1 MSVSKENRWIP
12 LVAVVL
18 LICLG
23 ATCLVA
29 VVGGSSLLG
38 QLTFLQATVVG
49 TPVLGDTGSKTT
61 PPAKPAQVQV
71 TPEVP
76 AGGADV
82 LNQPGAGGG
91 SDPPTLDPQLSGDA
105 TSAEYIVEIFS
116 GLVTLDKDL
125 NIVPDIAER
134 WDMSSDGKV
143 YTFYLRKN
151 VQFHNGKP
159 VRAQDFKWSFERACD
174 YRTRSTTADTY
185 MGDIVGCKDK
195 LRGKANEVSG
205 VKVIDDYT
213 LQLTIDQPRA
223 YFLAKLT
230 YPTAFVLDQENV
242 ERGGRT
248 WTDKPNGTGPFKL
261 AEYRLGELIALERND
276 SYYRDPKP
284 QLKRVNYILSGG
296 SPMIMYEQGQL
307 DMTPVGLND
316 MERVTDPTNPL
327 NKELQII
334 PTMSVFYIGMNV
346 KQPPFDDPK
355 VRQAFS
361 YALDRQKIMD
371 VVYKKTVPVAEGIVP
386 PTMPNYKDTDLKPLD
401 YDLEKAKQLI
411 SESKYGDVSSFP
423 DITLYTVGAGGA
435 TSRLIEAVVASLKD
449 NLGVQI
455 QVQQTDWATFLN
467 DLNSPNNTNQMWDLG
482 WIADY
487 PDPHDF
493 LDVNFRCGSLQNNT
507 GYCNPD
513 LDKLLDQAAS
523 QEDPAKRAALYYQ
536 AEQTIVSDAP
546 WIPLFF
552 EVQYWLVKPYVK
564 DAYLPPMI
572 KPKLQ
577 YYQVSQ
583 H

>member
-1 MSVSKENRWIP
+1 VTKENRWIP

-38 QLTFLQATVVG
+38 QLTTLQQTG
-49 TPVLGDTGSKTT
+49 TPVLGDTGSKST

-76 AGGADV
+76 AGGSDV

-205 VKVIDDYT
+205 VKVVDDYT

-261 AEYRLGELIALERND
+261 AEYRLGELIVLERND
-276 SYYRDPKP
+276 AYYRDPKP

-296 SPMIMYEQGQL
+296 SAMIMYEQGQL

-327 NKELQII
+327 NKELKII

-386 PTMPNYKDTDLKPLD
+386 PTMPDYKDTGLKPLN
-401 YDLEKAKQLI
+401 YDLDKAKQLI
-411 SESKYGDVSSFP
+411 SESKYGDVSQFP
-423 DITLYTVGAGGA
+423 DITFYTVGAGGA
-435 TSRLIEAVVASLKD
+435 TSRLIEAIVASLKD

-467 DLNSPNNTNQMWDLG
+467 DLNNPNNTNQIWDLG

-493 LDVNFRCGSLQNNT
+493 LDVNFRCGSQQNNT

-523 QEDPAKRAALYYQ
+523 QEDPAKREALYYQ
-536 AEQTIVSDAP
+536 AEQIIVNDAA
-546 WIPLFF
+546 WIPLFY

-564 DAYLPPMI
+564 EVYLPPLI

-577 YYQVSQ
+577 YYQVQQ

>member
-105 TSAEYIVEIFS
+105 TSAEYIVEIYS

>member
-1 MSVSKENRWIP
+1 
-12 LVAVVL
+12 
-18 LICLG
+18 
-23 ATCLVA
+23 VA

-38 QLTFLQATVVG
+38 QLTSLQQKG
-49 TPVLGDTGSKTT
+49 TPVLGDTGAGPKAS
-61 PPAKPAQVQV
+61 PPAQPAQVQV
-71 TPEVP
+71 TPNVP

-82 LNQPGAGGG
+82 LNMPGAGDG
-91 SDPPTLDPQLSGDA
+91 SDPPTLDPQLSGDS

-134 WDMSSDGKV
+134 WDLSSDGTV

-213 LQLTIDQPRA
+213 LQLTIDQPRG

-261 AEYRLGELIALERND
+261 AEYRLGELITLERND
-276 SYYRDPKP
+276 NYYRDPKP
-284 QLKRVNYILSGG
+284 QLKQVNYILAGG
-296 SPMIMYEQGQL
+296 SAMIMYEQGQL

-334 PTMSVFYIGMNV
+334 PSMTVFYIGMNV

-371 VVYKKTVPVAEGIVP
+371 VVYKKTVPVAVGIVP
-386 PTMPNYKDTDLKPLD
+386 PTMPNYKNTSLQPLN
-401 YDLEKAKQLI
+401 YDLDKAKQLI
-411 SESKYGDVSSFP
+411 SESKYGDVSKFP

-435 TSRLIEAVVASLKD
+435 TSQLIEAVVASLKD

-493 LDVNFRCGSLQNNT
+493 LDVNFRCGSQQNNT

-513 LDKLLDQAAS
+513 VDKLLDQAAS
-523 QEDPAKRAALYYQ
+523 EEDLAKRDALYYQ
-536 AEQTIVSDAP
+536 AEQIIVNDAP
-546 WIPLFF
+546 WVPLFF

-577 YYQVSQ
+577 YYQVLQ

>member
-1 MSVSKENRWIP
+1 VTKENRWIP
-12 LVAVVL
+12 IVAVVL

-38 QLTFLQATVVG
+38 QLTALQPTG
-49 TPVLGDTGSKTT
+49 TPSLGDTGSKST
-61 PPAKPAQVQV
+61 PAAQPTQVQI

-76 AGGADV
+76 AGGGDV

-125 NIVPDIAER
+125 KVVPDIAER
-134 WDMSSDGKV
+134 WEMSPDGKV

-151 VQFHNGKP
+151 AQFHNGKP

-195 LRGKANEVSG
+195 LRGKATEVSG
-205 VKVIDDYT
+205 VKVSDDYT

-223 YFLAKLT
+223 YFLSKLT

-261 AEYRLGELIALERND
+261 AEYRLGELIVLERND
-276 SYYRDPKP
+276 AYYRDPKP

-296 SPMIMYEQGQL
+296 SAMIMYEQGQL

-327 NKELQII
+327 NKELKII

-361 YALDRQKIMD
+361 YALDRQKIID

-386 PTMPNYKDTDLKPLD
+386 PTMPDYKDTDLKPLD
-401 YDLEKAKQLI
+401 YNLDKAKQLI
-411 SESKYGDVSSFP
+411 SESKYGDVSNFP
-423 DITLYTVGAGGA
+423 DITFYTVGAGGA

-455 QVQQTDWATFLN
+455 QVQQTDWATFIN
-467 DLNSPNNTNQMWDLG
+467 DLNDPNNANQIWDLG

-487 PDPHDF
+487 ADPHDF
-493 LDVNFRCGSLQNNT
+493 LDVNFRCDSRQNNT

-523 QEDPAKRAALYYQ
+523 EEDPAKREALYYQ
-536 AEQTIVSDAP
+536 AEQIIVTDAP
-546 WIPLFF
+546 WIPLFY

-564 DAYLPPMI
+564 DFYLPPLI

-577 YYQVSQ
+577 YYQVEQ

>member
-1 MSVSKENRWIP
+1 VSKENRWIP

-38 QLTFLQATVVG
+38 QLAFLQQTA
-49 TPVLGDTGSKTT
+49 TPVLGDTGAKTT

-76 AGGADV
+76 SGGSGV

-134 WDMSSDGKV
+134 WDMSPDGKV
-143 YTFYLRKN
+143 YTFYLRKS

-248 WTDKPNGTGPFKL
+248 WTDHPNGTGPFKL

-276 SYYRDPKP
+276 NYYRDPKP

-327 NKELQII
+327 NKELKIV

-361 YALDRQKIMD
+361 YALDRQKIVD

-386 PTMPNYKDTDLKPLD
+386 PTMPNYKDTSLKPLN
-401 YDLEKAKQLI
+401 YDLNKAKQLI
-411 SESKYGDVSSFP
+411 SESKYGDVSNFP
-423 DITLYTVGAGGA
+423 DITFYTVGAGGA
-435 TSRLIEAVVASLKD
+435 TSQLIEAVVASLKE

-467 DLNSPNNTNQMWDLG
+467 DLNNPNNTNQMWDLG

-487 PDPHDF
+487 ADPHDF
-493 LDVNFRCGSLQNNT
+493 LDVNFRCGSQQNNT
-507 GYCNPD
+507 GYCNPE

-523 QEDPAKRAALYYQ
+523 EEDPAKREALYYQ
-536 AEQTIVSDAP
+536 AEQIIVNDAA
-546 WIPLFF
+546 WIPLFY
-552 EVQYWLVKPYVK
+552 EVQYWLVKPYVQN
-564 DAYLPPMI
+564 AYLPPLI

-577 YYQVSQ
+577 YYQVQQ

>member
-1 MSVSKENRWIP
+1 
-12 LVAVVL
+12 
-18 LICLG
+18 
-23 ATCLVA
+23 VA

-105 TSAEYIVEIFS
+105 TSAEYIVEIYS

>member
-1 MSVSKENRWIP
+1 MSKENRWIP

-38 QLTFLQATVVG
+38 QLTSLQQTG
-49 TPVLGDTGSKTT
+49 TPALSDSGSKST

-76 AGGADV
+76 AGGSDV

-143 YTFYLRKN
+143 YTFNLRKN
-151 VQFHNGKP
+151 AQFHNGKP
-159 VRAQDFKWSFERACD
+159 VRAQDFEWSFERACD

-195 LRGKANEVSG
+195 LRGKANEVAG

-276 SYYRDPKP
+276 AYYRDPKP

-296 SPMIMYEQGQL
+296 SAMIMYEQGQL

-316 MERVTDPTNPL
+316 MERVTDATNPL
-327 NKELQII
+327 NKELKII

-386 PTMPNYKDTDLKPLD
+386 PTMPNYKDTSLKPLN
-401 YDLEKAKQLI
+401 YDLNKAKQLI
-411 SESKYGDVSSFP
+411 SESKYGDVSKFP
-423 DITLYTVGAGGA
+423 DITFYTVGAGGA

-467 DLNSPNNTNQMWDLG
+467 DLNNPNNTNQIWDLG

-493 LDVNFRCGSLQNNT
+493 VDVNFRCGSQQNNT

-523 QEDPAKRAALYYQ
+523 QEDPAKREALYYQ
-536 AEQTIVSDAP
+536 AEQIIVNDAA
-546 WIPLFF
+546 WIPLFY

-564 DAYLPPMI
+564 EAYLPPLI

-577 YYQVSQ
+577 YYQVEQ